1 MTGSRLISDRAGWVW
16 DCASDERADEGAPAN
31 AECGMRNAEFQG
43 EVDARADP
51 SAASLIDLA

>member
-1 MTGSRLISDRAGWVW
+1 LLINARDDSEWES
-16 DCASDERADEGAPAN
+16 ASGALADVGARAN